1 MSWHDKAASAVRLV
15 TIDAERSGQRLDNFL
30 LAVLKGV
37 PRTHIYRIVRKGE
50 IRINKGRRKADYRLQ
65 TGDVVRIP
73 PIEVKAPP
81 PPAPD
86 LAWLPNRILFEDDWL
101 LVLDKPAGM
110 AVHGGSGLSF
120 GVIEAMRALRPAARG
135 LELVHRLDRQT
146 SGCLL
151 IAKRRSALRGLQ
163 ESLRAGRFGK
173 HYMALLQGVLTGGA
187 RTVDAPLLR
196 RDAGERRVVV
206 DAAGKPAQT
215 HFTPCRRFPDATL
228 VDVRLGTGR
237 THQVR
242 VHAAHLGCP
251 VAGDERYGDP
261 KMNGVWKQRGLTRLF
276 LHAARLSFPHP
287 ASGETVDI
295 EAPLPK
301 DLVRVLESLDAQGL

>member
-1 MSWHDKAASAVRLV
+1 
-15 TIDAERSGQRLDNFL
+15 
-30 LAVLKGV
+30 
-37 PRTHIYRIVRKGE
+37 
-50 IRINKGRRKADYRLQ
+50 
-65 TGDVVRIP
+65 
-73 PIEVKAPP
+73 
-81 PPAPD
+81 
-86 LAWLPNRILFEDDWL
+86 
-101 LVLDKPAGM
+101 
-110 AVHGGSGLSF
+110 
-120 GVIEAMRALRPAARG
+120 
-135 LELVHRLDRQT
+135 
-146 SGCLL
+146 
-151 IAKRRSALRGLQ
+151 
-163 ESLRAGRFGK
+163 
-173 HYMALLQGVLTGGA
+173 
-187 RTVDAPLLR
+187 VDAPLLR

>member
-1 MSWHDKAASAVRLV
+1 MSWHDKSASTVRLV

-65 TGDVVRIP
+65 IGDVVRIP
-73 PIEVKAPP
+73 PIETTAPR

-86 LAWLPNRILFEDDWL
+86 LTWLSDLILFEDDFL
-101 LVLDKPAGM
+101 MVLDKPAGM

-120 GVIEAMRALRPAARG
+120 GVIEAMRVLRPQARS
-135 LELVHRLDRQT
+135 LELVHRLDRVT

-173 HYMALLQGVLTGGA
+173 DYVALLQGVLAGGP

-196 RDAGERRVVV
+196 LETVDRRVVV
-206 DAAGKPAQT
+206 DAAGKSAQT
-215 HFTPCRRFPDATL
+215 RFAPRRRFREATL

-251 VAGDERYGDP
+251 VAGDDRYGDP
-261 KMNGVWKQRGLTRLF
+261 KANAAWKKRGLSRLF

-287 ASGETVDI
+287 ATGAAMDI
-295 EAPLPK
+295 ESPLPK
-301 DLVRVLESLDAQGL
+301 DLARVLESLDG

>member
-65 TGDVVRIP
+65 VGDVVRIP
-73 PIEVKAPP
+73 PIDVKAPP

-86 LAWLPNRILFEDDWL
+86 LAWLADLILFEDDWL
-101 LVLDKPAGM
+101 LVLDKPSGM

-120 GVIEAMRALRPAARG
+120 GVIEALRALRPAARG
-135 LELVHRLDRQT
+135 LELVHRLDRAT

-151 IAKRRSALRGLQ
+151 IAKRRSALRGLH
-163 ESLRAGRFGK
+163 ESLRSGHFGK
-173 HYMALLQGVLTGGA
+173 HYVALLQGVWAGGA

-196 RDAGERRVVV
+196 RETGERRVVV

-215 HFTPCRRFPDATL
+215 HFAPRRRFRDATL
-228 VDVRLGTGR
+228 TDVRLGTGR

-242 VHAAHLGCP
+242 VHAAYLGNA

-261 KMNGVWKQRGLTRLF
+261 KAAGVWKQRGLARLF

-287 ASGETVDI
+287 ATGQTVDI
-295 EAPLPK
+295 ESPLPK
-301 DLVRVLESLDAQGL
+301 DLVRVLESLDG

>member
-65 TGDVVRIP
+65 VGDVVRIP
-73 PIEVKAPP
+73 PIDVKAPP

-86 LAWLPNRILFEDDWL
+86 LAWLADLILFEDDWL
-101 LVLDKPAGM
+101 LVLDKPSGM

-120 GVIEAMRALRPAARG
+120 GVIEALRALRPAARG
-135 LELVHRLDRQT
+135 LELVHRLDRAT

-151 IAKRRSALRGLQ
+151 IAKRRSALRGLH
-163 ESLRAGRFGK
+163 ESLRSGHFGK
-173 HYMALLQGVLTGGA
+173 HYVALLQGVWVGGA

-196 RDAGERRVVV
+196 RETGERRVVV

-215 HFTPCRRFPDATL
+215 HFTPRRRFRDATL
-228 VDVRLGTGR
+228 TDVRLGTGR

-242 VHAAHLGCP
+242 VHAAYLGNP

-261 KMNGVWKQRGLTRLF
+261 KAAGAWKQRGLARLF

-287 ASGETVDI
+287 ATGQTVDI
-295 EAPLPK
+295 ESPLPK
-301 DLVRVLESLDAQGL
+301 DLVRVLESLDG

>member
-1 MSWHDKAASAVRLV
+1 MV

-65 TGDVVRIP
+65 VGDVVRIP
-73 PIEVKAPP
+73 PIDVKAPP

-86 LAWLPNRILFEDDWL
+86 LAWLADLILFEDDWL
-101 LVLDKPAGM
+101 LVLDKPSGM

-120 GVIEAMRALRPAARG
+120 GVIEALRALRPAARG
-135 LELVHRLDRQT
+135 LELVHRLDRAT

-151 IAKRRSALRGLQ
+151 IAKRRSALRGLH
-163 ESLRAGRFGK
+163 ESLRSGHFGK
-173 HYMALLQGVLTGGA
+173 HYVALLQGVWAGGA

-196 RDAGERRVVV
+196 RETGERRVVV

-215 HFTPCRRFPDATL
+215 HFAPRRRFRDATL
-228 VDVRLGTGR
+228 TDVRLGTGR

-242 VHAAHLGCP
+242 VHAAYLGNP

-261 KMNGVWKQRGLTRLF
+261 KAAGVWKQRGLARLF

-287 ASGETVDI
+287 ATGQTVDI
-295 EAPLPK
+295 ESPLPK
-301 DLVRVLESLDAQGL
+301 DLVRVLESLDG

>member
-30 LAVLKGV
+30 LAILKGV

-65 TGDVVRIP
+65 VGDIVRIP

-86 LAWLPNRILFEDDWL
+86 LKWLSELILFEDDWL
-101 LVLDKPAGM
+101 LVLDKPTGM

-120 GVIEAMRALRPAARG
+120 GVIEALRALRPAARS
-135 LELVHRLDRQT
+135 LELVHRLDRAT

-151 IAKRRSALRGLQ
+151 IAKRRSALRGLH
-163 ESLRAGRFGK
+163 ESMRAGHFGK
-173 HYMALLQGVLTGGA
+173 HYVALLQGVLAGGA

-196 RDAGERRVVV
+196 RDTDERRVVV

-215 HFTPCRRFPDATL
+215 YFTPRRRFRDATL
-228 VDVRLGTGR
+228 TDVRLGTGR

-242 VHAAHLGCP
+242 VHAAYLGHP
-251 VAGDERYGDP
+251 LAGDERYGDP
-261 KMNGVWKQRGLTRLF
+261 KALGAWKQRGLTRLF

-287 ASGETVDI
+287 ATGKTVDI
-295 EAPLPK
+295 ESPLPK
-301 DLVRVLESLDAQGL
+301 DLVRVLESLDA

>member
-65 TGDVVRIP
+65 VGDVVRIP
-73 PIEVKAPP
+73 PIDVKAPP

-86 LAWLPNRILFEDDWL
+86 LAWLADLILFEDDWL
-101 LVLDKPAGM
+101 LVLDKPSGM

-120 GVIEAMRALRPAARG
+120 GVIEALRALRPAARG
-135 LELVHRLDRQT
+135 LELVHRLDRAT

-151 IAKRRSALRGLQ
+151 IAKRRSALRGLH
-163 ESLRAGRFGK
+163 ESLRSGHFGK
-173 HYMALLQGVLTGGA
+173 HYVALLQGVWAGGA

-196 RDAGERRVVV
+196 RETGERRVVV

-215 HFTPCRRFPDATL
+215 HFAPRRRFRDATL
-228 VDVRLGTGR
+228 TDVRLGTGR

-242 VHAAHLGCP
+242 VHAAYLGNP

-261 KMNGVWKQRGLTRLF
+261 KAAGVWKQRGLARLF

-287 ASGETVDI
+287 ATGQTVDI
-295 EAPLPK
+295 ESPLPK
-301 DLVRVLESLDAQGL
+301 DLVRVLESLDG